1 MMRVIDP
8 PSRRYARGDR
18 GTTTRGPIANSEL
31 PGTAGPPPHNH
42 PHWRGRG
49 ERICRCSG
57 QFYDKVHVPVLHSL
71 PGFNGGTRCGRTSA
85 RCSGHKTKSRT
96 SARGASSVGVRAHT
110 GITPWSRGQ
119 GQPDLNHDP
128 YFDTQTTLPTTVA
141 HRPRRPR
148 RPAAARGRGRPLAL
162 SILSFI
168 VLPHGRASSA
178 SLLVLP
184 CITCSCFQC
193 LQCFHARAS
202 L

>member
-1 MMRVIDP
+1 M
-8 PSRRYARGDR
+8 
-18 GTTTRGPIANSEL
+18 
-31 PGTAGPPPHNH
+31 
-42 PHWRGRG
+42 G
-49 ERICRCSG
+49 ERNI
-57 QFYDKVHVPVLHSL
+57 
-71 PGFNGGTRCGRTSA
+71 SA
-85 RCSGHKTKSRT
+85 RCSGHKKTKSHT

-193 LQCFHARAS
+193 FQCFHARAS
-202 L
+202 LYHCFLRCNSCFVVTRASFVVTRASL

>member
-1 MMRVIDP
+1 MD
-8 PSRRYARGDR
+8 G
-18 GTTTRGPIANSEL
+18 
-31 PGTAGPPPHNH
+31 
-42 PHWRGRG
+42 G

-71 PGFNGGTRCGRTSA
+71 PADITEARDGRTSA

-110 GITPWSRGQ
+110 GITPWSRGVR
-119 GQPDLNHDP
+119 GSPILPDLNHDP

-141 HRPRRPR
+141 HRPHRPR

-168 VLPHGRASSA
+168 VLPHARASSA

-193 LQCFHARAS
+193 FQCFHARAS
-202 L
+202 LYHCFLRCNSCFVVTRASFVVTRSILSHCCRCIS